1 MKITTKTMHGLAA
14 SLLFT
19 VPAFASETAP
29 DDIPDLVAGW
39 DHLWFELMVDL
50 LIIGGIFG
58 VAAIYM
64 LIKYRAKSPDDVGH
78 GPKLSTAQMWGW
90 ALIPAF
96 IFLADDLFLAARG
109 WNLWIDYRTVPANAL
124 EVKVIAGQWYW
135 EFDYGDDVTSDVLKV
150 PLNRPVVLRMTSE
163 DVIHSFFLPDH
174 RVKEDM
180 MPGRITYLWFHPT
193 KLGTTFVTCAEFCG
207 TNHSDMVADVVT
219 VPEAE
224 FHAWLDAEKGIEV
237 ASAQPVA
244 GSVIDGETVVDTV
257 EQTTVAGEGK

>member
-1 MKITTKTMHGLAA
+1 MKIISKALHGLAA

-29 DDIPDLVAGW
+29 GGIPDLVEGW

-50 LIIGGIFG
+50 LVIGAIFG
-58 VAAIYM
+58 VAAVYM

-96 IFLADDLFLAARG
+96 IFMADDFFLAAKG
-109 WNLWIDYRTVPANAL
+109 WALWNDYRRVPENAL
-124 EVKVIAGQWYW
+124 EVKVIGSQWNW
-135 EFDYGDDVTSDVLKV
+135 EFDYGNDVTSDVLKV
-150 PLNRPVVLRMTSE
+150 PAGKPVVLRMTSE

-180 MPGRITYLWFHPT
+180 MPGRITYLWFYPK
-193 KLGTTFVTCAEFCG
+193 KLGKTFVTCAEFCG

-224 FHAWLDAEKGIEV
+224 FNAWLEAEKGIDV
-237 ASAQPVA
+237 ASAQPFTK
-244 GSVIDGETVVDTV
+244 SVGGGGIPAETLERTIPA
-257 EQTTVAGEGK
+257 EEGK